1 MKTSFKTLI
10 ASSLTAIVLSTALI
24 STNVSAM
31 ETKPTKISA
40 PANVKRVYVKG
51 NVEVL
56 LVQRSFA
63 GISYADDNTGKAKVM
78 QEGDILRINSEG
90 KGLTKLV
97 VYVDNIYRIEASGN
111 AIVKTDGKLT
121 TQFLQILLSGSAHA
135 EINTSTESLY
145 TVIKDKSDLRLS
157 GSTDSHTLL
166 MDKTPTIS
174 MERFAALKTSVSNA
188 ETINAIDKEIASN

>member
-78 QEGDILRINSEG
+78 QE
-90 KGLTKLV
+90 
-97 VYVDNIYRIEASGN
+97 
-111 AIVKTDGKLT
+111 
-121 TQFLQILLSGSAHA
+121 
-135 EINTSTESLY
+135 
-145 TVIKDKSDLRLS
+145 
-157 GSTDSHTLL
+157 
-166 MDKTPTIS
+166 
-174 MERFAALKTSVSNA
+174 
-188 ETINAIDKEIASN
+188 KEIFLELILKVKA